1 MKLTAK
7 LSSAFLIFVA
17 PLILVVQRYNA
28 VETKIETSFGLFP
41 TLVVIIVSAVAFSFV
56 SQQFLEMVRTSKFGF
71 LSIVFFGAL
80 LGILMFA
87 GIFTLSAILNTAQ
100 ANYDA
105 FVGNYEYHIQTLT
118 YGLMFIA
125 SGITISLT
133 YLATQIKIKK
143 P

>member
-1 MKLTAK
+1 MKIAAK

-41 TLVVIIVSAVAFSFV
+41 TLMVVIVSAVAFSFI

-100 ANYDA
+100 ANYEA

-125 SGITISLT
+125 AGVTISLT
-133 YLATQIKIKK
+133 YLATQLNIKK